1 MKPTETATKQCR
13 VVGGR
18 GEVRGRGCG
27 CVGNAAYGRSVASV
41 RRWHSSTQPWEFHN
55 YVRRVRLLWLFL
67 NSHIYNM
74 WVNVC
79 KCVSMCVI
87 VYVCISSACMYL
99 HTYIDISLYV
109 RLNVICTRRKSLE
122 ESLHFA
128 FISLPFMWLL
138 TLCDY
143 KIILNTA
150 MLRVLHLKI
159 IQLHLCMY
167 VCTQTR
173 CDILRLELSNML
185 CYFTVNHQLNSTWV
199 TLWLIRCTCDT
210 R

>member
-13 VVGGR
+13 VIGGR
-18 GEVRGRGCG
+18 EGEVRG

-79 KCVSMCVI
+79 KCVSVCVS

-99 HTYIDISLYV
+99 HTYIHISLYV
-109 RLNVICTRRKSLE
+109 RLNVICTHRKSLE

-167 VCTQTR
+167 AH
-173 CDILRLELSNML
+173 RLAAISYGWSYRI
-185 CYFTVNHQLNSTWV
+185 CYATSQLIINSTAHE
-199 TLWLIRCTCDT
+199 LPCGS
-210 R
+210 